1 MLSLEFQALPLKA
14 GQIKEINRDKI
25 KREGG
30 MGRVKE
36 REREKK
42 KINFDTSFIF
52 TLILIVYLSFT
63 TCSFMG
69 YFLPHYISSV
79 KHY

>member
-42 KINFDTSFIF
+42 KKENQ
-52 TLILIVYLSFT
+52 L
-63 TCSFMG
+63 
-69 YFLPHYISSV
+69 
-79 KHY
+79 